1 TPVCLVSAAQ
11 DPSAHMQKLMAQM
24 GQEYNMP
31 TKRVMEINPKHPLF
45 AKMLKATTEQQSKW
59 SEILYA
65 QALLNEGSSIPDPVK
80 FSQQVAELMVQAA
93 DSGKH

>member
-1 TPVCLVSAAQ
+1 TPVCLVSAGN

-24 GQEYNMP
+24 GSEYNQP
-31 TKRVMEINPKHPLF
+31 VKRIMEINPKHPLF
-45 AKMLKATTEQQSKW
+45 EKMLKASPDQQAKW

-80 FSQQVAELMVQAA
+80 FSQQVAELMISAV
-93 DSGKH
+93 H